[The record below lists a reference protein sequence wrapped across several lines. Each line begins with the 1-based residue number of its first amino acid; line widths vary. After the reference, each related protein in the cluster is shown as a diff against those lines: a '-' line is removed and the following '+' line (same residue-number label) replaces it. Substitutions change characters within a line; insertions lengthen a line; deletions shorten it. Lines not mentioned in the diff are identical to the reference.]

1 MSWDEIR
8 LKKFETYA
16 FVLDYLPRGK
26 IGPMR
31 GSFRAEPLI
40 QLLGKSYFTL
50 LDAIPRT
57 GFTLSLL
64 DRVYVGKEQF
74 RKKISHIIGRIEYDD
89 LTSAAKSELP
99 IVVEKIVMNDEKKF
113 LNFFNIARALTP
125 RMHSLELIPG
135 IGKKYTRTILDTR
148 EKRLFSSF
156 QDVKERTEV
165 PDPAK
170 LIVKRI
176 LEELSQ
182 FSKYRLFVRPP

>member
-1 MSWDEIR
+1 MRFDEIR
-8 LKKFETYA
+8 IKKFETHAY
-16 FVLDYLPRGK
+16 VLDYLPRGK
-26 IGPMR
+26 IGTQR
-31 GSFRAEPLI
+31 GSFRAESLI

-50 LDAIPRT
+50 LEAIPRT
-57 GFTLSLL
+57 GFTLSPLEII
-64 DRVYVGKEQF
+64 YVGKEKF
-74 RKKISHIIGRIEYDD
+74 RTKINHIIGRIEYDD
-89 LTSAAKSELP
+89 LTSVARSELP
-99 IVVEKIVMNDEKKF
+99 IVVEEIVMKDQKRF

-156 QDVKERTEV
+156 QDVRKRTEI
-165 PDPAK
+165 PDPTK